1 MRFLFSRFCK
11 EEVQLA
17 DLIINLLTPIIVS
30 MGASAADVA
39 NYVHAVEPQI
49 NIIMIALAIMILI
62 MILAHWLVKKG
73 NRHVVRW
80 TAAIAWLVVVVIC
93 ANAMVQGP
101 LKSILTNVTSAP
113 KAEFSEDMVANSR
126 QVITEVGEDGIT
138 LVKNNGLLPLKDTK
152 QLNVFGWASC
162 YPVYS
167 GTGSASAGDAGPAVS
182 TLASLRDAG
191 FDTYADLRM
200 LYLNYSKTYKNDRPS
215 ITMQQQDWTLPEPP
229 RAKYTDALMAG
240 AVEYSDTAV
249 IVIGRSGGENADL
262 PADMN
267 AVIHGTYNVAKSGVI
282 DSKYATNYGYT
293 GGVYTNN
300 GDYDDFE
307 PGEHYLQLSR
317 TERDMVDLVCN
328 TFKKVVVV
336 INANNPMELDWVDQY
351 ESIGAVLLVP
361 GTGNSGMAAL
371 GGILAGT
378 VNPSGRT
385 VDTYLKDLTKAPSY
399 NHSGNSG
406 NHIYTNA
413 DDLTK
418 KVGRNDISFQGVI
431 SFTDYVEGIYMG
443 YKFYETAAD
452 EGAINYDEYVQYP
465 FGHGLSYTTFEQSIV
480 DFKQDDTN
488 VNVSVKVTNNGQTA
502 GKDVVE
508 VYFTPPYTNG
518 GIEKASV
525 NLLDFGKTGV
535 LEPGASETITL
546 TIPLEN
552 LASYDSACLK
562 TANGGYVLEAGEY
575 TVSIRKNSHEVI
587 DSRAFTL
594 ASDVIYDG
602 GRPSDKATVE
612 NRFAS
617 MEGTDKTYISRKDHF
632 ANLAEAVAPHAALE
646 LSKDD
651 SKVVQSWAYGNRN
664 YDPTDHDDP
673 NDVMPT
679 LGAKNGLTLAD
690 LAGKPYDDPQWEQLL
705 DQLTV
710 QDMITLINTAGWNTA
725 AIESVGKVATSEF
738 DGPSGY
744 SNYLTGTMGTQFCT
758 EVLLAQTWN
767 KALAEK
773 VGDAIAQEFA
783 SAKSFGWYGPAMNL
797 HRSAFSGRN
806 FEYYSEDGMLS
817 GLIASAEVRGAAKFG
832 VYPYLKHFAANDQE
846 TNRCA
851 FLLTYMTEQNLR
863 ENVLR
868 PFEMVVK
875 SFDFDHY
882 VLGIMTSYNFLGPV
896 PVISNKPLLTDVLR
910 GEWGF
915 IGSVISDYNGSYGYQ
930 ISDAAVRAG
939 NDLMLGQGMAASN
952 EFTDIDSATLVLA
965 MRRACKNVLYNTA
978 NSGYYADAAAAAAA
992 LEAST
997 SENAVDKMMGT
1008 VNLCAG
1014 LGLGLAEILV
1024 LVRWLLKKKK
1034 AKAA

>member
-1 MRFLFSRFCK
+1 
-11 EEVQLA
+11 
-17 DLIINLLTPIIVS
+17 
-30 MGASAADVA
+30 
-39 NYVHAVEPQI
+39 
-49 NIIMIALAIMILI
+49 
-62 MILAHWLVKKG
+62 
-73 NRHVVRW
+73 
-80 TAAIAWLVVVVIC
+80 
-93 ANAMVQGP
+93 
-101 LKSILTNVTSAP
+101 
-113 KAEFSEDMVANSR
+113 
-126 QVITEVGEDGIT
+126 
-138 LVKNNGLLPLKDTK
+138 
-152 QLNVFGWASC
+152 
-162 YPVYS
+162 
-167 GTGSASAGDAGPAVS
+167 
-182 TLASLRDAG
+182 
-191 FDTYADLRM
+191 
-200 LYLNYSKTYKNDRPS
+200 
-215 ITMQQQDWTLPEPP
+215 
-229 RAKYTDALMAG
+229 
-240 AVEYSDTAV
+240 
-249 IVIGRSGGENADL
+249 
-262 PADMN
+262 
-267 AVIHGTYNVAKSGVI
+267 
-282 DSKYATNYGYT
+282 
-293 GGVYTNN
+293 
-300 GDYDDFE
+300 
-307 PGEHYLQLSR
+307 
-317 TERDMVDLVCN
+317 
-328 TFKKVVVV
+328 
-336 INANNPMELDWVDQY
+336 
-351 ESIGAVLLVP
+351 
-361 GTGNSGMAAL
+361 
-371 GGILAGT
+371 
-378 VNPSGRT
+378 
-385 VDTYLKDLTKAPSY
+385 
-399 NHSGNSG
+399 
-406 NHIYTNA
+406 
-413 DDLTK
+413 
-418 KVGRNDISFQGVI
+418 
-431 SFTDYVEGIYMG
+431 
-443 YKFYETAAD
+443 
-452 EGAINYDEYVQYP
+452 
-465 FGHGLSYTTFEQSIV
+465 
-480 DFKQDDTN
+480 
-488 VNVSVKVTNNGQTA
+488 
-502 GKDVVE
+502 
-508 VYFTPPYTNG
+508 
-518 GIEKASV
+518 KASV

-535 LEPGASETITL
+535 LEPGASETITM

-552 LASYDSACLK
+552 LASYDSACIK

-587 DSRAFTL
+587 DSKTFTL
-594 ASDVIYDG
+594 ASDKLYDG
-602 GRPSDKATVE
+602 GRPSDKAAVE
-612 NRFAS
+612 NRFAA

-646 LSKDD
+646 LSKDE

-664 YDPTDHDDP
+664 YDPTDYDDP

-705 DQLTV
+705 DQLTI

-783 SAKSFGWYGPAMNL
+783 SANSFGWYGPAMNL

-806 FEYYSEDGMLS
+806 FEYYSEDGTLS
-817 GLIASAEVRGAAKFG
+817 GLLASAEVKGAAKFG

-868 PFEMVVK
+868 PFETVVK
-875 SFDFDHY
+875 NFDFDHY

-896 PVISNKPLLTDVLR
+896 PVISNKALLTDVLR

-1014 LGLGLAEILV
+1014 LGLGLVEILV

>member
-1 MRFLFSRFCK
+1 MN
-11 EEVQLA
+11 LA
-17 DLIINLLTPIIVS
+17 DLIINILSPIIVS
-30 MGASAADVA
+30 MGASTADVA

-49 NIIMIALAIMILI
+49 NIIMIALAVMILI

-93 ANAMVQGP
+93 ANMMVQGP

-138 LVKNNGLLPLKDTK
+138 LVKNNGLLPLKDTPA
-152 QLNVFGWASC
+152 LNVFGWASC

-182 TLASLRDAG
+182 ILASLRDAG
-191 FDTYADLRM
+191 FDSNADLRK
-200 LYLNYSKTYKNDRPS
+200 LYLNYSKKYKTERPS
-215 ITMQQQDWTLPEPP
+215 ITMQQQDWTLPEPT
-229 RAKYTDALMAG
+229 RAAYTEKLMTDAVA
-240 AVEYSDTAV
+240 YSDTAV

-267 AVIHGTYNVAKSGVI
+267 AVIHGTYNIANSGVI
-282 DSKYATNYGYT
+282 ESKYATNYGYT

-300 GDYDDFE
+300 GDYDDFA
-307 PGEHYLQLSR
+307 PGEHYLELSQ

-328 TFKKVVVV
+328 TFKKVIVVV
-336 INANNPMELDWVDQY
+336 NANNPMELDWVDKY
-351 ESIGAVLLVP
+351 DSIGAVLLVP
-361 GTGNSGMAAL
+361 GTGNAGMNAL
-371 GGILAGT
+371 GGILNGSI
-378 VNPSGRT
+378 NPSGRT
-385 VDTYLKDLTKAPSY
+385 VDTYLKDFTKAPTY

-406 NHIYTNA
+406 IHLYTNA
-413 DDLTK
+413 DDLIK
-418 KVGRNDISFQGVI
+418 KIGRNDISFQGVI

-443 YKFYETAAD
+443 YKFYETAAE

-465 FGHGLSYTTFEQSIV
+465 FGYGLSYTTFEQSIV
-480 DFKQDDTN
+480 DFKQDDTT
-488 VNVSVKVTNNGQTA
+488 VTVSVKVTNTGSTA

-508 VYFTPPYTNG
+508 LYFTPPYNDG
-518 GIEKASV
+518 GIEKSSV
-525 NLLDFGKTGV
+525 NLLDFGKTGI
-535 LEPGASETITL
+535 LEPKASETITL
-546 TIPLEN
+546 TVPLEN
-552 LASYDSACLK
+552 LASYDSSCIK
-562 TANGGYVLEAGEY
+562 TANGGYVLEAGTY
-575 TVSIRKNSHEVI
+575 NVSIRRSAHEAI
-587 DSRAFTL
+587 ESKTFTL
-594 ASDVIYDG
+594 ASDVIFSE
-602 GRPSDKATVE
+602 GRPSDKQAVE

-646 LSKDD
+646 LSKDE
-651 SKVVQSWAYGNRN
+651 SKAVQSWAYGNRN
-664 YDPTDHDDP
+664 YDPTDFDNPD
-673 NDVMPT
+673 DVMPT

-690 LAGKPYDDPQWEQLL
+690 LAGKPYDDPQWELLL
-705 DQLTV
+705 DQLSV

-725 AIESVGKVATSEF
+725 AIESVGKVGTYEF

-744 SNYLTGTMGTQFCT
+744 SNYLTGSMGTQFCT

-783 SAKSFGWYGPAMNL
+783 SANSFGWYGPAMNL

-806 FEYYSEDGMLS
+806 FEYYSEDGVLS
-817 GLIASAEVRGAAKFG
+817 GLIASAEVKGAAKFG

-851 FLLTYMTEQNLR
+851 FLLTFMTEQNFR
-863 ENVLR
+863 ENVLK
-868 PFEMVVK
+868 PFETVIK
-875 SFDFDHY
+875 NFDFDNN
-882 VLGIMTSYNFLGPV
+882 VMGIMTSYNFLGTV
-896 PVISNKPLLTDVLR
+896 PTISCKPLLTDVLR

-939 NDLMLGQGMAASN
+939 NDLMLGQGLSASN
-952 EFTDIDSATLVLA
+952 QFTDIESPTLVLA
-965 MRRACKNVLYNTA
+965 MRKSCKNVLYNTA
-978 NSGYYADAAAAAAA
+978 NSGYYADAAADAAAA
-992 LEAST
+992 EAAA
-997 SENAVDKMMGT
+997 EAAKNVNAVDQMMNT
-1008 VNLCAG
+1008 VNLSAG
-1014 LGLGLAEILV
+1014 LGLGLVELLV